1 MTYDEFESAY
11 HKYGKCPGQMRP
23 PKTKL
28 NDKQIKFLYE
38 KHVKKLGEKKEFK
51 KDEEWIEV
59 RSEVF
64 DRDNSSCQLI
74 DKLNSKQLNQIS
86 DSLFAQTKII
96 DPAHVFGKGA
106 YPHMK
111 YDVDNV
117 VCLSRLFHS
126 RIDSYHDPIS
136 GDSINETEHEEWWRI
151 IIGESRYRKL
161 KRRALKR

>member
-1 MTYDEFESAY
+1 MTYEEFEESY
-11 HKYGKCPGQMRP
+11 KKYGRCPGQSGRP
-23 PKTKL
+23 KNKL
-28 NDKQIKFLYE
+28 NDKQIKFLYD
-38 KHVKKLGEKKEFK
+38 KHILKLEQKKEFK
-51 KDEEWIEV
+51 IDEEWIKV

-64 DRDNSSCQLI
+64 DRDRNHCQLM
-74 DKLNSKQLNQIS
+74 DKLNSDQYNKIK
-86 DSLFAQTKII
+86 DSLFAETRII

-126 RIDSYHDPIS
+126 RLDSYHDPIS
-136 GDSINETEHEEWWRI
+136 GESITNYVHNNWWI
-151 IIGESRYRKL
+151 KIVGKQQYEIL